1 MRSSHS
7 VESDAHAEKGESE
20 TGDSKIVLDYAHN
33 TICSYPRQVL
43 EESIMQTIRLFYRG
57 QQGRVRQNFNW
68 GITPPIT
75 KKSVII
81 MSAGEATAVDPN
93 IPSPEDAVSFNL
105 GDADVDVTNV
115 SPHDGG
121 VEFILHVN
129 WGSPLDVLV
138 TLTVLDPY
146 EQFFDVN

>member
-1 MRSSHS
+1 
-7 VESDAHAEKGESE
+7 
-20 TGDSKIVLDYAHN
+20 
-33 TICSYPRQVL
+33 
-43 EESIMQTIRLFYRG
+43 MQTIRLLYRG
-57 QQGRVRQNFNW
+57 QQGRLRKNFNW
-68 GITPPIT
+68 GINPPIT
-75 KKSVII
+75 KKSVIV
-81 MSAGEATAVDPN
+81 MSAGEATVDPGS
-93 IPSPEDAVSFNL
+93 IFGPENASSFNL

-146 EQFFDVN
+146 EQFFTV